1 MKIAFCGH
9 SHHKVTQSTVF
20 LRELLQQE
28 GDVAEFWDTS
38 WLSGTPMDIAPIVAG
53 NFDCIVVFQMELLAQ
68 RLTQAALKN
77 ITFFPMYDGCHTL
90 PDSYWQSLGDTKIV
104 SFSSTLYEKLLR
116 LGSHCRFARYW
127 PDPARYAPV
136 EHGGALAGYFWQR
149 QQDVT
154 WHTLRPLL
162 GERPFD
168 RFTLHKALDPSFGDF
183 ISPNDEEVARHS
195 IRITEWFASREH
207 AAADLRQHNVYF
219 APRLREGIGMSF
231 LEAMAMGFLV
241 VGPDHPTMN
250 EYIFSGVNGLLYDP
264 LQPHALEF
272 SAHAELGR
280 RARLSVVQGREKWLR
295 CIPALLQYIRL
306 PPIDLASQTHIDAFD
321 PLATENQNLRRTG
334 GRGGNATAAP
344 PVAAHVAVNEGGK
357 RLRGPIDLQSGAHV
371 AASAAANPQAHAAEP
386 LVSIAVVTRNAEA
399 SLHKTL
405 DSIFLQDFADKEIIV
420 LDGLSQ
426 DATLDIIREYDDQID
441 YWRSAADAGPYD
453 AMNVAARL
461 AKGRYIIFMNAGDW
475 FQSSD
480 ALSQV
485 FETVLGEPDVIYGH
499 HVYRSVAGHDEI
511 HKAMDFGQTTRQLAA
526 GDVGWQWQ
534 AGVPGHQATLTKSA
548 VLREHPYRNDL
559 RIAAD
564 HEFLHRLAARGGTF
578 HHCATVVATYV
589 GGGLSWQSQERC
601 FDEWRTIAA
610 QYTAQPQKVA
620 AIFSRMHAEMQASL
634 LRRVPWRQRLSQAF
648 RGHHA
653 VAVLAWRVRKR
664 LERMWKARVNRGRV
678 LRVDFSD
685 GDISRHL
692 HQARGLSLPEGWGRW
707 SDGARVEIEFR
718 QPVRNAHRLS
728 IEIHNAFGPN
738 IGKQLVVRVGASSY
752 HHKLVKGPQRFSTIF
767 AAEHQAVSRV
777 ELLIPEPA
785 SPESLE
791 GIPDKR
797 RLGVAVSALE
807 LHVSSG

>member
-20 LRELLQQE
+20 LRALLQQE
-28 GDVAEFWDTS
+28 GDVTEFWDTS
-38 WLSGTPMDIAPIVAG
+38 WLDGTPMDLSPIVAG
-53 NFDCIVVFQMELLAQ
+53 NFDCVVVFQMEMLAL

-116 LGSHCRFARYW
+116 LGSHCRFVRYW

-136 EHGGALAGYFWQR
+136 EHGDALAGYFWQR

-162 GERPFD
+162 GKARFH

-183 ISPNDEEVARHS
+183 ISPTDEEVARHS

-241 VGPDHPTMN
+241 VGPDHPTIN

-264 LQPHALEF
+264 LQAHPLDF
-272 SAHAELGR
+272 SAHAEMGR

-306 PPIDLASQTHIDAFD
+306 PSIDLASQTHIDVFD
-321 PLATENQNLRRTG
+321 ALATENQNRQRTAG
-334 GRGGNATAAP
+334 GRRNTAAAAP
-344 PVAAHVAVNEGGK
+344 AAAHVVATEGGK
-357 RLRGPIDLQSGAHV
+357 RLHNTMNPQSGVH
-371 AASAAANPQAHAAEP
+371 AAAIATQNPQVDAAGP
-386 LVSIAVVTRNAEA
+386 LVSVAVVTRNAEA

-405 DSIFLQDFADKEIIV
+405 DSILLQDFADKEIIV

-426 DATLDIIREYDDQID
+426 DATLDIVREYGDQID

-453 AMNVAARL
+453 AMNTAAQL
-461 AKGRYIIFMNAGDW
+461 ARGRYIIFMNAGDW
-475 FQSSD
+475 FQSAD
-480 ALSQV
+480 TLCRI
-485 FETVLGEPDVIYGH
+485 FETVVGDPDVIYGH
-499 HVYRSVAGHDEI
+499 HIYRSVDGHDEI
-511 HKAMDFGQTTRQLAA
+511 HKAMDFSQTTRQLAA

-534 AGVPGHQATLTKSA
+534 AGVPGHQATLTRSA
-548 VLREHPYRNDL
+548 VLREHPYRKDL

-589 GGGLSWQSQERC
+589 GGGLSWQNQERC
-601 FDEWRTIAA
+601 FDEWRAIAT
-610 QYTAQPQKVA
+610 QYTAQPEKVA
-620 AIFSRMHAEMQASL
+620 AVFSRMRAEMQASL
-634 LRRVPWRQRLSQAF
+634 LRRVPWRQRWGRALSG
-648 RGHHA
+648 RHA

-685 GDISRHL
+685 ADITQHL
-692 HQARGLSLPEGWGRW
+692 RQARGFSLPEGWGRW
-707 SDGARVEIEFR
+707 TDGARVEIEFR
-718 QPVRNAHRLS
+718 QPVRNAHRLN

-738 IGKQLVVRVGASSY
+738 IGKQLVVRVGSSSY
-752 HHKLVKGPQRFSTIF
+752 QHKLVKGPQRFSTIF
-767 AAEHQAVSRV
+767 PAEHSAVSRV

-785 SPESLE
+785 SPQSLE
-791 GIPDKR
+791 GIPDER
-797 RLGVAVSALE
+797 RLGVAVSAIE
-807 LHVSSG
+807 LHLGSG